1 MHRGVSGG
9 DPRMRNL
16 HVFLLAGL
24 TILSVFL
31 LSAGY
36 TFVVEDL
43 IAWILTGAFEEKAV
57 SERWGSVLTATC
69 IAAVAVIAPVLAS
82 LSIISGR
89 KPARQEPGEAELDYQ
104 AITQTAQDAIIF
116 TDEKGKII
124 TFNRAAELMF
134 GYGGE
139 EVSGQPVTML
149 MPEKYREAH
158 TKGLSRVSAGGES
171 HIIGSTI
178 ELSGLRD
185 DGEEFPLELSL
196 SPWTSNLQRGYSGI
210 IRDVTERKRREEALR
225 QSEERLRKLVE
236 AAPDAVVV
244 VDFEGKIVAWNPG
257 ARDIFGYEEHEAIG
271 TNVTALMP
279 LRYREKHEA
288 GMKRLR
294 NLGEA
299 RLIGKTVDLHGL
311 RKDGSEFPLELSLG
325 TWSVRQETFFCAIIR
340 DITKRK
346 PADKGIVRV
355 NWPESP
361 GDVP

>member
-1 MHRGVSGG
+1 
-9 DPRMRNL
+9 MRNL

-24 TILSVFL
+24 TVLSVFL
-31 LSAGY
+31 LSAAY
-36 TFVVEDL
+36 VFVLEDL
-43 IAWILTGAFEEKAV
+43 IAWLLTGAFEEKAI

-82 LSIISGR
+82 LWIISGR
-89 KPARQEPGEAELDYQ
+89 KPAKEEPGDVEPDYQ
-104 AITQTAQDAIIF
+104 AITQTAQDAIVF
-116 TDEKGKII
+116 TDEKGKIT
-124 TFNRAAELMF
+124 TFNRAAEIMF

-139 EVSGQPVTML
+139 EVFGKPVTML

-158 TKGLSRVSAGGES
+158 TKGLSRVRAGGEP
-171 HIIGSTI
+171 HIIGSTV

-196 SPWTSNLQRGYSGI
+196 SLWASDLQRGYTGI
-210 IRDVTERKRREEALR
+210 IRDITERKRKEEALR

-271 TNVTALMP
+271 TNVTTLMP
-279 LRYREKHEA
+279 QRYREKHEA

-294 NLGEA
+294 DLGEA
-299 RLIGKTVDLHGL
+299 RLIGKTVELHGL
-311 RKDGSEFPLELSLG
+311 RKDSSEFPLELSLG
-325 TWSVRQETFFCAIIR
+325 TWSVGKETFFSAIIR
-340 DITKRK
+340 DIAKQK
-346 PADKGIVRV
+346 PADKVSAG
-355 NWPESP
+355 
-361 GDVP
+361 